1 MSNTKR
7 ASAVGRLMTIGS
19 ALCLLISSSLTT
31 LAQRPLT
38 GTGRPAGETT
48 TRQGGATTVRSI
60 KMNREADALV
70 AVIELDGQ
78 VTWDDFTLTGPHRV
92 VVDVRK
98 VTSAAAPLLSIG
110 ENGIARVRAAN
121 YLGNVRIVF
130 DVSSLQ
136 NYRISQDGNRLFVHF
151 PLQAAKRSAGSA
163 EKTAAA
169 PTLPASFALKN
180 AKSSSGKAG
189 NPEQKPAAPD
199 IRTAAVNAVT
209 PLKEAR
215 VLPFEASSDKSR
227 SAVVKAAEK
236 QTEKTASASAARTG
250 ATAPASTDAKAA
262 AQSKTSMA
270 SGAPEK
276 RMSSAPQATAAII
289 PASPARN
296 EASRQ
301 TAATGKQVVAEHT
314 AGGKTENKAVER
326 AMPAMKTAAKAEA
339 KVESATVN
347 VPQPITKAAIT
358 PAVKPITPVAAKTNA
373 AAGALPVHQ
382 EEVKVAA
389 VPVTETRSR
398 TASAGTVTIP
408 TVAPTPAP
416 AQPKARQTQTAFNAE
431 DYFRDGFVGEPIKL
445 DLKGADLRDVLRF
458 ISETYKVNFIVDG
471 SVTANI
477 PVAVSLEQVPWNR
490 ALNALLKSN
499 RLGVQAEGN
508 ILRVMAVSAIAEE
521 DKQKADRLKAAQE
534 AAPLITEIVRLNY
547 AKAGG
552 LQQGGGSGGGGN
564 GTDPSQSGLDKII
577 TSRLSSR
584 GKIEADPR
592 TNQLIVTDIPENVAI
607 IKGLIRQLDVPEPQ
621 VEIEARIVVANRNF
635 ARDLGVQLGAVSLNP
650 SRGAVGAVGTYPNV
664 ISPNLPLNPQS
675 GASGSGSGG
684 SSGGN
689 NGGLFGSIGDSLRA
703 VGANTVL
710 GLTTGIFGTNQLSLI
725 LSAQESKGNVK
736 TIATP
741 RITAQNN
748 QKAQIVN
755 GVQVPVQ
762 TESNNT
768 VTVNYVTAALKLEIT
783 PQITN
788 QGVVVLK
795 VKTENNSVNTS
806 IAKTIAP
813 SIDTQSAET
822 IVTVPDGGTTII
834 GGINIDSE
842 ANSQER
848 TPGVSRIPG
857 LGELF
862 KRRTVSR
869 QSGEI
874 LFFITP
880 RIYRALETGNAGV
893 VMPSSLGS
901 TSAQK

>member
-7 ASAVGRLMTIGS
+7 ASAVSRLMTIGS

-31 LAQRPLT
+31 LAQTPLT
-38 GTGRPAGETT
+38 GTGRPAGTTT

-78 VTWDDFTLTGPHRV
+78 ATWDDFTLTGPHRV

-98 VTSAAAPLLSIG
+98 VTSAAAPLISVG

-130 DVSSLQ
+130 DVSSIQ
-136 NYRISQDGNRLFVHF
+136 NYRVSQDGNRLLVHF
-151 PLQAAKRSAGSA
+151 PAQSAKRSAGST
-163 EKTAAA
+163 EKAAAA
-169 PTLPASFALKN
+169 PALPASFALNN
-180 AKSSSGKAG
+180 AKSSSGKAS
-189 NPEQKPAAPD
+189 NNEQKAAAAAD
-199 IRTAAVNAVT
+199 VKTAAINAVT

-236 QTEKTASASAARTG
+236 QTEKTASASAARTS
-250 ATAPASTDAKAA
+250 ATAPASATVKAA
-262 AQSKTSMA
+262 EQSKIPAA
-270 SGAPEK
+270 SSAPEK
-276 RMSSAPQATAAII
+276 RISSGPQTTATISS
-289 PASPARN
+289 ASPAAVAKK
-296 EASRQ
+296 EAI
-301 TAATGKQVVAEHT
+301 AENT
-314 AGGKTENKAVER
+314 AGSKTENKAIKTAV
-326 AMPAMKTAAKAEA
+326 PALKTAAKSEA
-339 KVESATVN
+339 KVESAIVN
-347 VPQPITKAAIT
+347 VPQPIAKAAISPEAKPVI
-358 PAVKPITPVAAKTNA
+358 PAAAKTNA
-373 AAGALPVHQ
+373 AAGALPVRQ
-382 EEVKVAA
+382 EEAKVAA

-398 TASAGTVTIP
+398 IASAGTVTIP

-431 DYFRDGFVGEPIKL
+431 DYFKESFVGEPIKL

-552 LQQGGGSGGGGN
+552 LQQGGGGGGGN
-564 GTDPSQSGLDKII
+564 NGSDPSQSGLDKII

-592 TNQLIVTDIPENVAI
+592 TNQLIVTDIPENVSI
-607 IKGLIRQLDVPEPQ
+607 IKGLIARLDVPEPQ

-635 ARDLGVQLGAVSLNP
+635 ARDLGVQLGAVALNP
-650 SRGAVGAVGTYPNV
+650 SRGAAGALGTYPNV

-689 NGGLFGSIGDSLRA
+689 NGGLFGNITDNIRA
-703 VGANTVL
+703 AGANTVL
-710 GLTTGIFGTNQLSLI
+710 GLTTGILGTSQLSLI

-755 GVQVPVQ
+755 GVQIPVQ

-768 VTVNYVTAALKLEIT
+768 VTVSYVTAALKLEIT

-822 IVTVPDGGTTII
+822 MVTVPDGGTTII
-834 GGINIDSE
+834 GGINIDTE

-880 RIYRALETGNAGV
+880 RIYRALETGSAGV
-893 VMPSSLGS
+893 VMPASLTGS
-901 TSAQK
+901 TTAQK

>member
-1 MSNTKR
+1 
-7 ASAVGRLMTIGS
+7 
-19 ALCLLISSSLTT
+19 
-31 LAQRPLT
+31 
-38 GTGRPAGETT
+38 
-48 TRQGGATTVRSI
+48 
-60 KMNREADALV
+60 
-70 AVIELDGQ
+70 
-78 VTWDDFTLTGPHRV
+78 
-92 VVDVRK
+92 
-98 VTSAAAPLLSIG
+98 
-110 ENGIARVRAAN
+110 
-121 YLGNVRIVF
+121 
-130 DVSSLQ
+130 
-136 NYRISQDGNRLFVHF
+136 
-151 PLQAAKRSAGSA
+151 
-163 EKTAAA
+163 
-169 PTLPASFALKN
+169 
-180 AKSSSGKAG
+180 
-189 NPEQKPAAPD
+189 
-199 IRTAAVNAVT
+199 
-209 PLKEAR
+209 
-215 VLPFEASSDKSR
+215 
-227 SAVVKAAEK
+227 
-236 QTEKTASASAARTG
+236 
-250 ATAPASTDAKAA
+250 
-262 AQSKTSMA
+262 
-270 SGAPEK
+270 
-276 RMSSAPQATAAII
+276 
-289 PASPARN
+289 
-296 EASRQ
+296 
-301 TAATGKQVVAEHT
+301 
-314 AGGKTENKAVER
+314 
-326 AMPAMKTAAKAEA
+326 
-339 KVESATVN
+339 
-347 VPQPITKAAIT
+347 
-358 PAVKPITPVAAKTNA
+358 
-373 AAGALPVHQ
+373 
-382 EEVKVAA
+382 
-389 VPVTETRSR
+389 
-398 TASAGTVTIP
+398 
-408 TVAPTPAP
+408 
-416 AQPKARQTQTAFNAE
+416 
-431 DYFRDGFVGEPIKL
+431 
-445 DLKGADLRDVLRF
+445 
-458 ISETYKVNFIVDG
+458 VDG

-552 LQQGGGSGGGGN
+552 LQQGGGGSGGGSN
-564 GTDPSQSGLDKII
+564 GSDPSQSGLDKII

-592 TNQLIVTDIPENVAI
+592 TNQLIVTDIPENVSI
-607 IKGLIRQLDVPEPQ
+607 IKGLIARLDVPEPQ

-635 ARDLGVQLGAVSLNP
+635 ARDLGVQLGAVALNP
-650 SRGAVGAVGTYPNV
+650 SRGAAGALGTYPNV

-689 NGGLFGSIGDSLRA
+689 NGGLFGNITDNLRA
-703 VGANTVL
+703 AGANTVL
-710 GLTTGIFGTNQLSLI
+710 GLTTGILGTSQLSLI

-755 GVQVPVQ
+755 GVQIPVQ

-768 VTVNYVTAALKLEIT
+768 VTVSYVTAALKLEIT

-822 IVTVPDGGTTII
+822 MVTVPDGGTTII
-834 GGINIDSE
+834 GGINIDTE

-880 RIYRALETGNAGV
+880 RIYKALEIGNAGV